1 MREHK
6 LDGANDLL
14 GGLAAGFPAE
24 GEMVILD
31 VVLMALIGAAIVGLL
46 TWSIFTQHRH
56 HGCADLRI
64 RRRLRISVRFVV
76 PDEPVLRDES
86 TVIAA

>member
-1 MREHK
+1 
-6 LDGANDLL
+6 
-14 GGLAAGFPAE
+14 
-24 GEMVILD
+24 MVILD

-64 RRRLRISVRFVV
+64 RRRLHISVRLAV
-76 PDEPVLRDES
+76 PDEPALPEEA
-86 TVIAA
+86 TVIAT